1 MTPRSHPTRLGKVF
15 RAGSSG
21 VRIVWRDGT
30 ETTYGPHSVVTFSR
44 APLRIEGRLYRVSR
58 TTRLGYE
65 APSLDSA

>member
-1 MTPRSHPTRLGKVF
+1 VTKRRMPTRLGKVF

-30 ETTYGPHSVVTFSR
+30 ETIYAPHSIVTLLSR

-58 TTRLGYE
+58 PLAYE
-65 APSLDSA
+65 APSLDRA